1 MLFRSEP
8 VAARRDAA
16 EQLGLRHDLPTVV
29 VVGGSLGALRLN
41 EAAIGAFPLEGVQA
55 LVLAGAA
62 HVEGV
67 RAALGG
73 RSDVRVEPYLD
84 RMELAYEVADLIV
97 ARAGASSC
105 AEIAACG
112 IPAVLVPYPFATA
125 DHQTGNARA
134 LVDVGAAERIP
145 DEALTPALLRE
156 TVARFLGDRARLEAM
171 AAAARSVARP
181 RAAED
186 LAALLRSVA

>member
-1 MLFRSEP
+1 MLFRS
-8 VAARRDAA
+8 
-16 EQLGLRHDLPTVV
+16 
-29 VVGGSLGALRLN
+29 
-41 EAAIGAFPLEGVQA
+41 GAFPLDGVQA
-55 LVLAGAA
+55 LVLAGAV
-62 HVEGV
+62 HVDRV